1 MNEMEAEWIVSFF
14 MIIGI
19 DLILGGDNAFII
31 AMASRSL
38 SDDKRNKAIWIGT
51 LLAVLMRM
59 TMTGAAV
66 YLLTIPYL
74 QFIGGLFL
82 LYIGYNLL
90 IEQKKETLLIKSS
103 GSLWRAVQ
111 TIVVADLLMSL
122 DNVIAIAGAAKGNMA
137 LTMIGL
143 MISVP
148 IIIGGSKL
156 IHAALTKF
164 PFLLYG
170 GSALL
175 AFTGG
180 EMIVRDVQ
188 LNDFMMQHTTLEF
201 LLPFLTVVTVIL
213 ASLFYEQTAEK

>member
-1 MNEMEAEWIVSFF
+1 METEWIISLL

-19 DLILGGDNAFII
+19 DLILGGDNALII
-31 AMASRSL
+31 AMASRNL
-38 SDDKRNKAIWIGT
+38 SNDKRNKAIWIGT
-51 LLAVLMRM
+51 LLAVLMRI

-90 IEQKKETLLIKSS
+90 IEQKKSIRIKSS

-111 TIVVADLLMSL
+111 TIVIADLFMSL
-122 DNVIAIAGAAKGNMA
+122 DNVIAVAGAAKGNML
-137 LTMIGL
+137 LTAIGL

-148 IIIGGSKL
+148 IIIWGSKL
-156 IHAALTKF
+156 IHTALTKF
-164 PFLLYG
+164 PYLLYG

-180 EMIVRDVQ
+180 EMIVRDVK
-188 LNDFMMQHTTLEF
+188 LNEFMAQHATLE
-201 LLPFLTVVTVIL
+201 LMLPFLTVVMVIL
-213 ASLFYEQTAEK
+213 ASLFYEQTAENK

>member
-1 MNEMEAEWIVSFF
+1 MEAEWIVSFF

-90 IEQKKETLLIKSS
+90 IEQKKKTLLIKSS

-122 DNVIAIAGAAKGNMA
+122 DNVIAIAGAAKGNMV

-188 LNDFMMQHTTLEF
+188 LNEFMMRHTTLEF

>member
-1 MNEMEAEWIVSFF
+1 METEWIVSLL

-19 DLILGGDNAFII
+19 DLILGGDNALII

-38 SDDKRNKAIWIGT
+38 SNEKRNKAIWIGT
-51 LLAVLMRM
+51 LLAVLMRI

-90 IEQKKETLLIKSS
+90 IEQKKESIRIKSS

-111 TIVVADLLMSL
+111 TIVIADLFMSL
-122 DNVIAIAGAAKGNMA
+122 DNVIAVAGAAKGNMV
-137 LTMIGL
+137 LTAFGL

-148 IIIGGSKL
+148 IIIWGSKL
-156 IHAALTKF
+156 IHAAL
-164 PFLLYG
+164 LG
-170 GSALL
+170 
-175 AFTGG
+175 
-180 EMIVRDVQ
+180 
-188 LNDFMMQHTTLEF
+188 NTLKKI
-201 LLPFLTVVTVIL
+201 P
-213 ASLFYEQTAEK
+213 YKK

>member
-1 MNEMEAEWIVSFF
+1 MVSLL

-19 DLILGGDNAFII
+19 DLILGGDNALII

-38 SDDKRNKAIWIGT
+38 SNEKRNKAIWIGT
-51 LLAVLMRM
+51 LLAVLMRI

-82 LYIGYNLL
+82 LYIGYNLV
-90 IEQKKETLLIKSS
+90 IEQKKESIRIKSS
-103 GSLWRAVQ
+103 GSLWRAIQ
-111 TIVVADLLMSL
+111 TIVIADLFMSL
-122 DNVIAIAGAAKGNMA
+122 DNVIAVAGAAKGNMV
-137 LTMIGL
+137 LTAIGL

-148 IIIGGSKL
+148 IIIWGSKL
-156 IHAALTKF
+156 IHTAFSKF

-180 EMIVRDVQ
+180 EMIVREVK
-188 LNDFMMQHTTLEF
+188 LNEFIEQHATLGF
-201 LLPFLTVVTVIL
+201 LLPFLTVATVIL
-213 ASLFYEQTAEK
+213 ASLFYEQTAEHQ

>member
-1 MNEMEAEWIVSFF
+1 MEAEWIVSFF

>member
-1 MNEMEAEWIVSFF
+1 METEWIVSLL

-19 DLILGGDNAFII
+19 DLILGGDNALII

-38 SDDKRNKAIWIGT
+38 SNEKRNKAIWIGT
-51 LLAVLMRM
+51 LLAVLMRI

-90 IEQKKETLLIKSS
+90 IEQKKESIRIKSS

-111 TIVVADLLMSL
+111 TIVIADLFMSL
-122 DNVIAIAGAAKGNMA
+122 DNAIAVAGAAKGNMV
-137 LTMIGL
+137 LTAFGL

-148 IIIGGSKL
+148 IIIWGSKL

-164 PFLLYG
+164 PILLYG

-180 EMIVRDVQ
+180 EMIVREVK
-188 LNDFMMQHTTLEF
+188 LNEFMAQHTTLEL
-201 LLPFLTVVTVIL
+201 LLPFLTVATVIL
-213 ASLFYEQTAEK
+213 ASLFYEQTAENK